1 MTKPVFITITHDH
14 IGKLFIKVLGQLAYV
29 RLIAGESRAEGLLPE
44 DVGRRIYLSRQ
55 DDLVMEPDETRRKRD
70 TYPRIAELRD
80 LLGVSLLYDEEDDTY
95 AVGDPRFGPA
105 MTPWLESEADLEE
118 YCGQNIDALRRQAKP
133 N

>member
-1 MTKPVFITITHDH
+1 MTKPVFITITPDLV
-14 IGKLFIKVLGQLAYV
+14 GKPWIEVLGKWCCVGA
-29 RLIAGESRAEGLLPE
+29 IAGESRMGGLLPE

-55 DDLVMEPDETRRKRD
+55 NDLVMEPDETRRLRD

-80 LLGVSLLYDEEDDTY
+80 LLGVGMLYDEEDDTY

-118 YCGQNIDALRRQAKP
+118 YCRQNIDALRRQSKP